1 MTTEQKISTAQWMLE
16 RQLYWSAQAEVKVG
30 AMVTIDIGM
39 LAGLFAAHVA
49 TKTHTKATLI
59 FSAVSIAAVIV
70 ALFLAAICLVPRLKP
85 APHRSGL
92 FFGEIA
98 AMKSSDFVAWTKSKS
113 PDEVLDDWLFQTHR
127 NAQITTAK
135 HMWVRKAM
143 LASFIGA
150 PFWLMA
156 ILSLV
161 EI

>member
-1 MTTEQKISTAQWMLE
+1 MTTEQKITTAQWMLE
-16 RQLYWSAQAEVKVG
+16 RQLYWSAQAEVKIG
-30 AMVTIDIGM
+30 ATVTIDIGM

-49 TKTHTKATLI
+49 TKTHTRATLI
-59 FSAVSIAAVIV
+59 FSALSITAVII
-70 ALFLAAICLVPRLKP
+70 ALIMAAICLVPRIKP

-98 AMKSSDFVAWTKSKS
+98 AMGPADFVTWTKAKS
-113 PDEVLDDWLFQTHR
+113 MDEILDDWLFQVHR

-156 ILSLV
+156 ILNLV